1 MSYER
6 ASRDGTAS
14 RTARIASELAQIP
27 SPALANTANTT
38 LMLLSVSLRSSH
50 PTGSACNGTAL
61 VADPTQVQFSAS
73 FF

>member
-27 SPALANTANTT
+27 SPELANTAKTA
-38 LMLLSVSLRSSH
+38 LMLLSV
-50 PTGSACNGTAL
+50 
-61 VADPTQVQFSAS
+61 DPSQ
-73 FF
+73 